1 MIGSLVVVVVILGC
15 AAYQF
20 LKGTIVKAFATI
32 IIAVCASAVAFGYF
46 ELLANLIISRGGE
59 GRFAALVPWAHPLC
73 FVLLFVLAFALLQT
87 AAGYLM
93 RQPVDLG
100 LWPERIGRVIC
111 GIFLGLI
118 ISGIFLIAL
127 AMVPLPNKYPYQ
139 RYEERSPDADR
150 PSKVLLNADGLTAG
164 WFSMISN
171 GSLRAIHNPRSFATL
186 HPKFVDQ
193 LYLGRHNVRDG
204 ISAVTMSEAIE
215 VPRKGG
221 AWYAPEDIKD
231 SSGKP
236 IAQKSGHNLT
246 IVRMG
251 IKRSAG
257 KNAGE
262 FTLSQLRLICKAK
275 TDSENPF
282 TGKAQNIYPIGYL
295 KAAKQLQERTL
306 NHQIK
311 IDRNSFTE
319 TVKWIDFAF
328 YVPSDAVAVALEFK
342 LNNIA
347 EVPAPVSAEQAPQV
361 TPFIEQSEGE
371 RPPSKSGGSG
381 QPQIRSGEGTRDNS
395 GGRGLSNISKG
406 ILGPQFDEQK

>member
-127 AMVPLPNKYPYQ
+127 AMAPLPNKYPYQ
-139 RYEERSPDADR
+139 RYEERSPDAER

-164 WFSMISN
+164 WFSMMSN
-171 GSLRAIHNPRSFATL
+171 GSLRAISNPRSFATL

-193 LYLGRHNVRDG
+193 LYLGRHNISDG
-204 ISAVTMSEAIE
+204 ISAVTMSESIE

-231 SSGKP
+231 SSGT

-246 IVRMG
+246 IVRLG

-257 KNAGE
+257 KNASE

-282 TGKAQNIYPIGYL
+282 TGKAQNIYPAGYL
-295 KAAKQLQERTL
+295 KAAKQLQERKL

-311 IDRNSFTE
+311 IDLNNFTE

-328 YVPSDAVAVALEFK
+328 YVPSDAVGVALEFK

-347 EVPAPVSAEQAPQV
+347 EVPAPVSAEQAQPV

-371 RPPSKSGGSG
+371 RPPSEAGSSKQPSTGSG
-381 QPQIRSGEGTRDNS
+381 ERTQDNS